1 MHFSLSPQLSTSV
14 IRSQN
19 IKKVSIKTKSGSLYT
34 VLPPG
39 TLITQASQNDSVYLY
54 QTGEPMKPGNIILWW
69 IQKIPGQKPDAD
81 SAFISLQY

>member
-1 MHFSLSPQLSTSV
+1 
-14 IRSQN
+14 
-19 IKKVSIKTKSGSLYT
+19 